1 MAKKN
6 FTSGLDS
13 LLSPTTKT
21 TTENTKQAVTPV
33 SKSVL
38 PFASGKEAK
47 ILIRL
52 PADVKMKLDLYCIHN
67 RTTKQEF
74 VANLIMKSIDV

>member
-13 LLSPTTKT
+13 ILSPTTKSST
-21 TTENTKQAVTPV
+21 DNAKQSVTPV

-38 PFASGKEAK
+38 PVASGKEAK

-52 PADVKMKLDLYCIHN
+52 PADIKMKLDLYCIHN

-74 VANLIMKSIDV
+74 VANLIINNL